1 MKMSTLV
8 PLGMILALAAPSCS
22 YHAYGYQAA
31 GYSPRDAYHR
41 GYTDGSGDRY
51 TGKSYNPHVNTD
63 RTLPSAHRNDYYWGY
78 VDGFR
83 NLGVGFGYG
92 GSK

>member
-8 PLGMILALAAPSCS
+8 PLGVILAFAAPSCS
-22 YHAYGYQAA
+22 HMSTGRGYQAA
-31 GYSPRDAYHR
+31 GYSPRDAYYR
-41 GYTDGSGDRY
+41 GYTDGSGDKLHGEAY
-51 TGKSYNPHVNTD
+51 DPHINEN
-63 RTLPSAHRNDYYWGY
+63 RTLPRAHRNDYLWGY

-83 NLGVGFGYG
+83 HPRGYG

>member
-31 GYSPRDAYHR
+31 GYSPRDVYYR
-41 GYTDGSGDRY
+41 GHTDGSGDRY
-51 TGKSYNPHVNTD
+51 SGKPYNPHVNTD

-83 NLGVGFGYG
+83 SPGGYGYG

>member
-22 YHAYGYQAA
+22 YNAYGYQAA
-31 GYSPRDAYHR
+31 GYSPHDAYYR
-41 GYTDGSGDRY
+41 GHTDGSGDRY
-51 TGKSYNPHVNTD
+51 RGKPYNPHVNTD
-63 RTLPSAHRNDYYWGY
+63 RTLPSAHRNDYFWGY

-83 NLGVGFGYG
+83 NPGGYG